1 VSRWR
6 RIAVL
11 ASLLAAAAFGAEEP
25 RLRLKNRRVAVEAEG
40 AELRV
45 PPAKSRIGG
54 RAHIVVEFRGE
65 PDRRAL
71 RELEARGARVLA
83 YVPDAGFLV
92 SASEDVQLDG
102 LGLRWVGRL
111 EAPDKLSPRLEPGEQ
126 WQCVVQF
133 HPDVERE
140 EAEALVREHLLEIL
154 PHPDLRRNELLV
166 AGAPSRVQRLAEWDE
181 VAYIYPA
188 SAELVSGEPVHA
200 CPGALTE
207 WGPVGEYVAQIGD
220 GWDGPG
226 RNAAELHYY
235 YAALARR
242 LPRESVAA
250 EITRALEEWARFVVI
265 RFLPGADE
273 WGPKT
278 LRFYFGAGAHECPYP
293 FNGPGRTL
301 AHAFYPS
308 PPNPEPIAG
317 DVHFDDDEAVGNWRL
332 SGCVQ
337 RGTPRDR
344 ARAGPGSLGQ
354 TGIRDVPLLSQVRR
368 VDRGRHRSDSATVRR
383 SRGASH
389 ESAAA
394 DEPADSSC
402 QSAASGESAFK
413 PAANAACQPAAT
425 GIAFAQSTAAAESLA
440 APSRCARY
448 RSAVVDDHVS
458 GPLQRAGVRVL
469 DHAARHGKRQRG
481 RGGGD
486 VVVLERACGH
496 SARDDAVDGRAD
508 SALPRL
514 EHGHRARTRRG
525 GEHELALGGGDAAL
539 NFSVSGVRE
548 RGGSGHHLPVAG

>member
-11 ASLLAAAAFGAEEP
+11 ASLLAATAFGAEEP
-25 RLRLKNRRVAVEAEG
+25 RLRLKNRRVAVEAED

-54 RAHIVVEFRGE
+54 RAHVVVEFRGE

-102 LGLRWVGRL
+102 LGVRWVGRL
-111 EAPDKLSPRLEPGEQ
+111 EAPDKLSPLLEPGEQ

-226 RNAAELHYY
+226 RNAAELRYY
-235 YAALARR
+235 FAALARR

-250 EITRALEEWARFVVI
+250 EITRALGEWARFVAI

-273 WGPKT
+273 WGPRT

-293 FNGPGRTL
+293 FDGPGRTL

-317 DVHFDDDEAVGNWRL
+317 DIHFDDDEPWAIGAYLDVFSVALHEIGHAL
-332 SGCVQ
+332 GLGHS
-337 RGTPRDR
+337 DK
-344 ARAGPGSLGQ
+344 PGSVMYPYYRKYVAL
-354 TGIRDVPLLSQVRR
+354 TEEDIAAIRQLYAAREEPPTSPQPP
-368 VDRGRHRSDSATVRR
+368 TNPPTPP
-383 SRGASH
+383 ASPQP
-389 ESAAA
+389 
-394 DEPADSSC
+394 PANPPSNPQPTPPANPQPPGSPSPSP
-402 QSAASGESAFK
+402 QPPQNPSPQP
-413 PAANAACQPAAT
+413 PAARDT
-425 GIAFAQSTAAAESLA
+425 A
-440 APSRCARY
+440 APSLTITYPALSSVLVSASSITLRGTASDNVGVVEVTWSSSNGHAGTAQGTTQWTAGPIALYLGSNTITVRARDAAGNTSW
-448 RSAVVDDHVS
+448 RS
-458 GPLQRAGVRVL
+458 
-469 DHAARHGKRQRG
+469 
-481 RGGGD
+481 
-486 VVVLERACGH
+486 VVV
-496 SARDDAVDGRAD
+496 
-508 SALPRL
+508 
-514 EHGHRARTRRG
+514 TRR
-525 GEHELALGGGDAAL
+525 
-539 NFSVSGVRE
+539 
-548 RGGSGHHLPVAG
+548 